1 MLARTS
7 LALAAF
13 ALAAA
18 AHAQMPQ
25 GQRLAGTVK
34 SVAGGHVVI
43 AAASG
48 DADLTVTPQ
57 TRILVQQK
65 ASAGDIKPGAYLGTA
80 NVTDAAGQG
89 QAAEVHMM
97 DNGPNVHSVM
107 DADKH
112 LMMTN
117 GHVKSVAT
125 TAKGEELDVDY
136 GSGAPQHVVVPAGAP
151 VTRLA
156 PADLS
161 AVKAGETVN
170 ALAVPGADGKLT
182 AAFIAVMAAK

>member
-7 LALAAF
+7 LAVA
-13 ALAAA
+13 ALALATAA
-18 AHAQMPQ
+18 YAQMPQ
-25 GQRLAGTVK
+25 GQRMAGTVK
-34 SVAGGHVVI
+34 SVAADHVVI
-43 AAASG
+43 TAASG
-48 DADLTVTPQ
+48 DADLAVTPQ

-65 ASAGDIKPGAYLGTA
+65 ASPEDIKPGTYLGTA
-80 NVTDAAGQG
+80 NVTDATGQG
-89 QAAEVHMM
+89 QAAEVHVMET
-97 DNGPNVHSVM
+97 GPNVHSVM

-117 GHVKSVAT
+117 GHVKSVAK
-125 TAKGEELDVDY
+125 TAKGQEFDVDY
-136 GSGAPQHVVVPAGAP
+136 GAGAPQHVVLPEGAP

-182 AAFIAVMAAK
+182 AAFIAVMAQK